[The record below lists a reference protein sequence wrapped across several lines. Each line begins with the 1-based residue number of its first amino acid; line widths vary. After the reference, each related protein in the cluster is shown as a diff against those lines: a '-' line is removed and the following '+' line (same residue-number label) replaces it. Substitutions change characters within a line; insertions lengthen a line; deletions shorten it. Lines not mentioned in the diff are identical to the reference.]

1 MEAEVQKMY
10 LCPKNYEPNCKCN
23 TVNCT
28 NCFHS
33 NYKTL
38 DEAIKSSNL
47 ITVFLI
53 SQYST
58 VILVLLHLFV
68 YFSENMV
75 GQDFHQMGET
85 AGSTHSILLLLTVL
99 LHVFSYCGPY
109 WCSLSKT
116 KHTVFTGTTRNVKM
130 LCWLCEIHWICC
142 GCCWSKRSQLAPF
155 TFGLASACSVDI
167 FKRSLQL

>member
-1 MEAEVQKMY
+1 MQH
-10 LCPKNYEPNCKCN
+10 
-23 TVNCT
+23 CT
-28 NCFHS
+28 HSVSTGHKHS

-38 DEAIKSSNL
+38 DEAIKSCNL

-68 YFSENMV
+68 YSSENTV
-75 GQDFHQMGET
+75 GQDFQQMGET

-99 LHVFSYCGPY
+99 LHVFSYCGPC

-116 KHTVFTGTTRNVKM
+116 KHMGYSFRRHNKKCEDAVLALWNTLNM
-130 LCWLCEIHWICC
+130 L
-142 GCCWSKRSQLAPF
+142 QLLLMKALPAGSCF
-155 TFGLASACSVDI
+155 PFGLASACSVDI

>member
-1 MEAEVQKMY
+1 MY
-10 LCPKNYEPNCKCN
+10 GGRSTKNVSKDYEPNCKCN

-38 DEAIKSSNL
+38 DEARKSYNL

-58 VILVLLHLFV
+58 VTLVLLHLFV
-68 YFSENMV
+68 YSSENTV

-85 AGSTHSILLLLTVL
+85 AGSTRSISLLLTVL
-99 LHVFSYCGPY
+99 LHVFSYCGPC

-116 KHTVFTGTTRNVKM
+116 KHMGYSFHRHNKKCEDAVLALWNTLNMLRLLLIKALPAGSFYIWPRFCV
-130 LCWLCEIHWICC
+130 LCWRL
-142 GCCWSKRSQLAPF
+142 
-155 TFGLASACSVDI
+155 
-167 FKRSLQL
+167 

>member
-10 LCPKNYEPNCKCN
+10 LCPKNYKPNCKCN

-116 KHTVFTGTTRNVKM
+116 KHMGYSFHRHNKKCEDAVLALWNTLNMLRLLLIKAFPAGSFYIWPRFCVF
-130 LCWLCEIHWICC
+130 CWHL
-142 GCCWSKRSQLAPF
+142 
-155 TFGLASACSVDI
+155 
-167 FKRSLQL
+167 